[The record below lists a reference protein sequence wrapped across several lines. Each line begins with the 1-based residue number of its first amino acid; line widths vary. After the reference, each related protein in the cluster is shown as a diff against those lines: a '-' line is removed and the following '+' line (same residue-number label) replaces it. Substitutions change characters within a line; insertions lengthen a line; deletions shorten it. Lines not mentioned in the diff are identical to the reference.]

1 MTIIRHLLSL
11 TLAFSLVPVAVAQ
24 EGKLNIATVDMQELI
39 KNYYRYSEAQ
49 SAQDVEKAR
58 FQKENNERLTRL
70 RALEEAQNK
79 LRKQVDDPALNDSK
93 KQTLFKEWQTQQQEG
108 IALERERTEFVQRRT
123 TALNEKMTQ
132 RVKGIYEEIRK
143 LVTEKSQS
151 ESYDYVFDKSG
162 QSNIGIHIL
171 LYSKDS
177 TDITASLLKILNK
190 DAPAGTVPA
199 AGETKP
205 EIADPLATPAGA
217 TGGN

>member
-1 MTIIRHLLSL
+1 MTIIRRFLSL

-190 DAPAGTVPA
+190 DAPAGSVPA
-199 AGETKP
+199 EGEKKS
-205 EIADPLATPAGA
+205 ELADPLATPAGA
-217 TGGN
+217 TDGK